1 MKKTYLFILLAFSS
15 ITLLS
20 QDDKKDYSEAF
31 KLIEVWLDAQQDF
44 EQLPGISAIVVED
57 QEVMWTG
64 AFGFANPETKVASE
78 PATLYSI
85 CSISKLLTS
94 VAIMK
99 LYDEGKLRLDDNV
112 ADLLP
117 WYNLKQDYPA
127 SGPITVETLMTHS
140 SGLPREAD
148 YPYWTGPD
156 FPFPTDEE
164 VKAKL
169 GDQETLY
176 PASTYF
182 QYSNLALTL
191 LGEIVVEVSGQPFDE
206 YITENILVPL
216 ELNNTRPELP
226 EDFYGNQLAV
236 GYSAIT
242 RDNGREKVNFFQANG
257 ITPAAGFSSNVEDL
271 GKFASWQFRLMDTT
285 LTEVIKPSTLKNMHR
300 VHWTDPDWKITW
312 GLGFSVRK
320 DKAGNTVIGH
330 GGSCP
335 GYRSGFS
342 MYPKD
347 KRAFVVMINAS
358 GTSPG
363 KYIGGMVAIL
373 KKVKPADD
381 KEETTKDFTEYTG
394 YYTLQPWWGEA
405 YVSTSNGKL
414 VVMGLP
420 TNDPGEAL
428 SFYKHIEGD
437 TFKRIRDDDELGETL
452 TFNRNENGQV
462 VSYTRHGNSM
472 ERLER

>member
-1 MKKTYLFILLAFSS
+1 MKKICFITLLAFSG

-31 KLIEVWLDAQQDF
+31 KLIEVWLDAQQDY
-44 EQLPGISAIVVED
+44 EQLPGISAIAVED

-64 AFGFANPETKVASE
+64 AFGYANPETGVKAE
-78 PATLYSI
+78 PSTLYSI
-85 CSISKLLTS
+85 CSISKLFTS

-117 WYNLKQDYPA
+117 WYDLKQDYPA

-164 VKAKL
+164 IKVKL

-206 YITENILVPL
+206 YITENILQPL
-216 ELNNTRPELP
+216 GLNNTRPELP

-236 GYSAIT
+236 GYSAMT
-242 RDNGREKVNFFQANG
+242 RDNEREKVNFFQANG

-335 GYRSGFS
+335 GYRSAFAL
-342 MYPKD
+342 YPKN

-358 GTSPG
+358 GTNPG
-363 KYIGGMVAIL
+363 KYIGGMVGIL

-381 KEETTKDFTEYTG
+381 KEEATKDLAEYTG
-394 YYTLQPWWGEA
+394 YYNSQPWWGET
-405 YVSTSNGKL
+405 YISTSNGKL
-414 VVMGLP
+414 VMMSLP

-428 SFYKHIEGD
+428 AFYKHIEGD

-452 TFNRNENGQV
+452 SFNRNENGQV
-462 VSYTRHGNSM
+462 VSYTRHENTM
-472 ERLER
+472 VRLER